1 MAVYTPKNNKDVEAI
16 KLPLN
21 YTRADLEAVS
31 RWLARH
37 SPNTTFVGEGRPDGS
52 FRLVLRGIFSSLVME
67 PSSYISI
74 DPKTTQLTLTSAEKF
89 EKDYEHKYGAGL
101 IATGTIHSSKLKD
114 HSVVMPPSSMHGML

>member
-21 YTRADLEAVS
+21 YTRSDLEAVS

-37 SPNTTFVGEGRPDGS
+37 SPNTTFVGEGRPNGS
-52 FRLVLRGIFSSLVME
+52 FRLVLRGIFSSLVVE

-74 DPKTTQLTLTSAEKF
+74 DPATTQLTLTSAEKF
-89 EKDYEHKYGAGL
+89 EEEFDPKLGAGL
-101 IATGTIHSSKLKD
+101 IVDGSIDGRTMGGTSINL
-114 HSVVMPPSSMHGML
+114 PPNSMFGFR